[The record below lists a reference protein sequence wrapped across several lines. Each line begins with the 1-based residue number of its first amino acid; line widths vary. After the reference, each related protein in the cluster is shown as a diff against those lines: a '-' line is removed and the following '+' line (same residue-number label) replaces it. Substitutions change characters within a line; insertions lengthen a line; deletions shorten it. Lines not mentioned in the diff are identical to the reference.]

1 MSIARELNN
10 LQAQISQLE
19 EGTVVALQA
28 GANIAI
34 TGTQQF
40 PIISATGVASGV
52 SSLTA
57 GGAGLLVSPSTGSVI
72 IKNTGV
78 TSLTAGTGVSVSNTT
93 GAITINNT
101 GITSLTAG
109 TGISVSGST
118 ITNTGITSLTAGTG
132 ISVSGSTITNTGITS
147 LTAGTGISVSGS
159 TITNNGV
166 RSITA
171 GTNVSI
177 TGTAN
182 NPIVNLAP
190 SPLPAGVA
198 INLNGGNYDFTN
210 PALLA
215 NCILYSSV
223 PIYNSGI
230 TINFPTYAQLVAT
243 YGANAVIPFTI
254 GNLNQNQAPPLQ
266 TVYLTC
272 SNDSNP
278 ATVNFTQSVSSGNWV
293 ADNKTPSTSNFVLQ
307 RGCFW
312 RGTVILDSV
321 QGQAMICLTWLGFM

>member
-78 TSLTAGTGVSVSNTT
+78 TSITAGTGVSVSNTT
-93 GAITINNT
+93 GAIT
-101 GITSLTAG
+101 L
-109 TGISVSGST
+109 
-118 ITNTGITSLTAGTG
+118 TNTGITSLTAGTG
-132 ISVSGSTITNTGITS
+132 ISVNGSTITNTGITA
-147 LTAGTGISVSGS
+147 LTAGSGIGINGS

-177 TGTAN
+177 TGTSN
-182 NPIVNLAP
+182 DPIINLAP

-198 INLNGGNYDFTN
+198 IDVVGGNYAFTN

-215 NCILYSSV
+215 NCILYSSI
-223 PIYNSGI
+223 PIYQSGI
-230 TINFPTYAQLVAT
+230 TIDFPTYAQLVAT

-254 GNLNQNQAPPLQ
+254 GNLNQQAPPFQ
-266 TVYLTC
+266 VVYLTC
-272 SNDSNP
+272 NNDTNP
-278 ATVNFTQSVSSGNWV
+278 SSVYFTQSVSSGNWV
-293 ADNKTPSTSNFVLQ
+293 ADNKTPSSSTFVLQ

-312 RGTVILDSV
+312 KGTIILDSV
-321 QGQAMICLTWLGFM
+321 RGYAIVCLTWLSFM

>member
-34 TGTQQF
+34 TGSQQY

-93 GAITINNT
+93 GAITIN
-101 GITSLTAG
+101 
-109 TGISVSGST
+109 
-118 ITNTGITSLTAGTG
+118 
-132 ISVSGSTITNTGITS
+132 NTGITS

-321 QGQAMICLTWLGFM
+321 QGQAMICLTWLSFM

>member
-34 TGTQQF
+34 TGSQQY

-57 GGAGLLVSPSTGSVI
+57 GGAGLLVSPSTGDVI

-78 TSLTAGTGVSVSNTT
+78 VSLTAGTGVSVSNTT

-147 LTAGTGISVSGS
+147 LTAGDGITVSGS

-177 TGTAN
+177 TGTAT

-198 INLNGGNYDFTN
+198 INVNGTDYAFTN

-223 PIYNSGI
+223 PLQSSGI
-230 TINFPTYAQLVAT
+230 TIDFPTYAQLVAT

-254 GNLNQNQAPPLQ
+254 GNLNQQSPPLQ
-266 TVYLTC
+266 TIYLTC
-272 SNDSNP
+272 NNDTTPSS
-278 ATVNFTQSVSSGNWV
+278 VYFTQSVSSGNWV
-293 ADNKTPSTSNFVLQ
+293 ADNKTPSSSVFVLQ

-312 RGTVILDSV
+312 KGTIILDSV
-321 QGQAMICLTWLGFM
+321 RGYAIVCLTWLSFM